1 LIGFLD
7 HIFLNK
13 ITFSKMKSQ
22 NDSETNSVNIELIKS
37 KMETLRAAMTR
48 FDRNFDDRLDINEL
62 QNFLDSNM
70 KNGKKF
76 DRQLAQKIFSLL
88 DLDQDG
94 KLTAEEFI
102 KTYLQLEEEM
112 KTNTKEL
119 QLKYL
124 SERDNKERLFKQ
136 MAEHRNE
143 KLNSEGIGPDG
154 KVIIEI
160 ADIIFLKPGHSLD
173 FNGIIIRMTLGGD
186 AKQTKSLNLATG
198 KNKLVWH
205 ESFEL

>member
-1 LIGFLD
+1 M
-7 HIFLNK
+7 N
-13 ITFSKMKSQ
+13 SQ
-22 NDSETNSVNIELIKS
+22 NDSDTGSLNIELIKS
-37 KMETLRAAMTR
+37 KMQTLRAAMKR

-62 QNFLDSNM
+62 QSFLDSNM

-76 DRQLAQKIFSLL
+76 DRHLAQKIFSLL

-112 KTNTKEL
+112 KANTKEL
-119 QLKYL
+119 QIKYL
-124 SERDNKERLFKQ
+124 TERENKERLFKQ

-143 KLNSEGIGPDG
+143 KLNAEGIGPDA

-160 ADIIFLKPGHSLD
+160 TDIIFLKPVHTLK
-173 FNGIIIRMTLGGD
+173 FNGIVIRMTLD
-186 AKQTKSLNLATG
+186 DDVRQTKSLSLVTG
-198 KNKLVWH
+198 NQLVWH
-205 ESFEL
+205 ENFEL